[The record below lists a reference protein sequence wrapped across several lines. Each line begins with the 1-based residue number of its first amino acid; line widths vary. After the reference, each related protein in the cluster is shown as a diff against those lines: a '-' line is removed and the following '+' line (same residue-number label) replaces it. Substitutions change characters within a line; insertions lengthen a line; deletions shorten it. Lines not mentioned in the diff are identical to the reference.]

1 MVNHASCE
9 VAVEQA
15 AAEGA
20 CPTWDITA
28 ESLLWVDTPNA
39 RVHRYQPITGVD
51 VTMDLPQRVG
61 AVRPRVRG
69 GLVASL
75 RDGIAL
81 IDSDDTRRWLVYW
94 ARPDAEP
101 GMASVDPAGRLW
113 AGSHAAAADATRWP
127 ATARSANDEAPAPM
141 SALDPATAPAGA
153 AGRGWLAR
161 IEPDGAA
168 STPLNPAAEITGLG
182 WSPDERSMYVVERG
196 TRRVDVLTFDRPT
209 GAGTDRR
216 PLFEVAD
223 SPGEPSGLCV
233 DAAGCLWVTIRGGAA
248 IHRYTPAGALDR
260 RIELP
265 AVEPTGCCFGGFGFT
280 DLYVTTATP
289 ATDSGL
295 EQDGRLLVLPDLDV
309 GLPDTLFLG

>member
-1 MVNHASCE
+1 MVNHANCE
-9 VAVEQA
+9 VAVDEA

-28 ESLLWVDTPNA
+28 ESLLWVDTPHS

-51 VTMDLPQRVG
+51 ATMDLPQRVG

-94 ARPDAEP
+94 ARPAGEP
-101 GMASVDPAGRLW
+101 GTAAVDPAGRLW
-113 AGSHAAAADATRWP
+113 AGSHAAASTPDG
-127 ATARSANDEAPAPM
+127 TAAHS
-141 SALDPATAPAGA
+141 APAGGTA
-153 AGRGWLAR
+153 SSGATGRGWLAR
-161 IEPDGAA
+161 VEPDGAA
-168 STPLNPAAEITGLG
+168 ATPLNPAAEITGLG
-182 WSPDERSMYVVERG
+182 WSPDWRSLYVAERG
-196 TRRVDVLTFDRPT
+196 TRRVDVLSFDRAT
-209 GAGTDRR
+209 GAVRDRR
-216 PLFEVAD
+216 PLFEAAD
-223 SPGEPSGLCV
+223 VPGEPNGFCV
-233 DAAGCLWVTIRGGAA
+233 DAAGCLWVPIRGGAA
-248 IHRYTPAGALDR
+248 LHRYTPEGVLDR

-265 AVEPTGCCFGGFGFT
+265 AAEPTGCCFGGFGFT

-289 ATDSGL
+289 ATESGRP
-295 EQDGRLLVLPDLDV
+295 QDGRLLVLPDLDV